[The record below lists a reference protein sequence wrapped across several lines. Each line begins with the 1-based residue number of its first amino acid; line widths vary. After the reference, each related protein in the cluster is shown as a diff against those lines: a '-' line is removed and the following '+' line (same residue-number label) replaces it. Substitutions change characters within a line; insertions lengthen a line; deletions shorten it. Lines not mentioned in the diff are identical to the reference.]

1 MLMQLIVSGVL
12 YNADVHFIHQALRST
27 LQGMAKSLYTS
38 VQSLITAQKSFN
50 MKRLEET
57 ASDFAMAKKSAQE
70 AEINHMADILT
81 SLTNHYDQ
89 VGGAMKCV
97 LHFAYHNVHY
107 LVLILLCRVFQ
118 SKSSE
123 YLDISG
129 TPWTSF
135 LALFRNCLPY
145 S

>member
-1 MLMQLIVSGVL
+1 MSYI
-12 YNADVHFIHQALRST
+12 ADAHFINQALRST
-27 LQGMAKSLYTS
+27 LQGMAKSLHTS

-89 VGGAMKCV
+89 VGSAMKYV
-97 LHFAYHNVHY
+97 VPFAYNNVHG
-107 LVLILLCRVFQ
+107 LILIPLCRVFQ

-129 TPWTSF
+129 
-135 LALFRNCLPY
+135 AL
-145 S
+145 